1 MRGGVAVEDRAELR
15 EQVLEQIREERKRQ
29 LEMYGSNDDL
39 EIGMGP
45 DVKWLRPFSS
55 GTAEVIA
62 RGFREAYREY
72 EAGHANVTWMHLI
85 KEEVSELFEA
95 EKREDLITEA
105 VQVAA
110 LCVSLVEHLL
120 RYGDLDV
127 KLSTRN
133 LALLIRAYDDG
144 DGGNLD
150 LRQRDDGWVE
160 GTFGGCAVYEG
171 VEVDGV
177 LYSISRMSGGWV
189 TVAVGEELLTVDGE
203 WFDSVAA
210 ARAYI
215 KGLTRR

>member
-1 MRGGVAVEDRAELR
+1 MRDRAELR

-45 DVKWLRPFSS
+45 GVKWLRPFSS

-62 RGFREAYREY
+62 RGFREEYREY

-95 EKREDLITEA
+95 ATREDMITEA

-120 RYGDLDV
+120 RYGDLN
-127 KLSTRN
+127 LNISTRN
-133 LALLIRAYDDG
+133 LALIIRAYDDG

-150 LRQRDDGWVE
+150 LRRRDDGWVE
-160 GTFGGCAVYEG
+160 GTFDGFTMYEG
-171 VEVDGV
+171 LEINGV
-177 LYSISRMSGGWV
+177 LYSISHLSGGHIS
-189 TVAVGEELLTVDGE
+189 VAVGEELTSTDGV
-203 WFDSVAA
+203 WFDSVAE

-215 KGLTRR
+215 KGLTSR

>member
-1 MRGGVAVEDRAELR
+1 MGDRAELR
-15 EQVLEQIREERKRQ
+15 EKVLEQIREERKRQ

-45 DVKWLRPFSS
+45 AVKWLRPFSS
-55 GTAEVIA
+55 ATSEIIA
-62 RGFREAYREY
+62 RGFREEYREY
-72 EAGHANVTWMHLI
+72 ETLNGNPTWMHLI

-95 EKREDLITEA
+95 ETREDLVTEA

-120 RYGDLDV
+120 RYGDLDLNV
-127 KLSTRN
+127 STRN
-133 LALLIRAYDDG
+133 LAMIIRAYDDG

-160 GTFGGCAVYEG
+160 GTFDGCMMYEG
-171 VEVDGV
+171 IEVDGV
-177 LYSISRMSGGWV
+177 LYSITHMSGGQIA
-189 TVAVGEELLTVDGE
+189 VAVGDELSTVDGV
-203 WFDSVAA
+203 WFHSVGE

-215 KGLTRR
+215 QGRTAK

>member
-1 MRGGVAVEDRAELR
+1 MGDRVELR
-15 EQVLEQIREERKRQ
+15 EKVLEQIRAERKRQ

-45 DVKWLRPFSS
+45 GVRWLRPFSS
-55 GTAEVIA
+55 GTAEIVA
-62 RGFREAYREY
+62 RGFREEYREY
-72 EAGHANVTWMHLI
+72 ESLNGNPTWMHLI

-95 EKREDLITEA
+95 ETREDLVIEA

-120 RYGDLDV
+120 RYGDLNLDI
-127 KLSTRN
+127 LTRN
-133 LALLIRAYDDG
+133 LALIIRAYDDG

-160 GTFGGCAVYEG
+160 GTFEGCTMYEG
-171 VEVDGV
+171 IEVDGV
-177 LYSISRMSGGWV
+177 LYSIIHVSDGRIA
-189 TVAVGEELLTVDGE
+189 VAVGEELLSTDGE
-203 WFDSVAA
+203 WFDSAPE

-215 KGLTRR
+215 KGLSRR